1 MNQITLILPY
11 YNQPEMLSQQLMSID
26 GYQDIFKVIIV
37 DDGSQDFRA
46 NELSIFGVPRRFAK
60 NISIYRIIEDIPWN
74 RNGARNLGATV
85 ANTEWI
91 LQTDIDHILSPINAT
106 RLINTTLDKSK
117 WYQFARSRIGQADE
131 TRRKDALDPN
141 AEEGEIKPH
150 IDSYLITRERFLS
163 SPYDERYRGF
173 LGGGS
178 PFLARM
184 KRLYGEPELLSD
196 VRLNVFTRHMV
207 PDSSTQ
213 GLSRDTSQYKE
224 LRRQIQATGDDTPI
238 KPLNFKWQKVL

>member
-11 YNQPEMLSQQLMSID
+11 YNQPKMLRVQLRHIM
-26 GYQDIFKVIIV
+26 GFPPGLQVIVI
-37 DDGSQDFRA
+37 DDGSTDQAHLQISDYF
-46 NELSIFGVPRRFAK
+46 P
-60 NISIYRIIEDIPWN
+60 NISLYRILEDIPWN

-91 LQTDIDHILSPINAT
+91 LQTDIDHILSTSNAT